1 MWPKARGLISELRR
15 ANMAYIPLS
24 LDDIQRMQQAGP
36 GPLQP
41 RPFTPDNAPE
51 LPHPQPSLLSPGLLS
66 GKIPSVSLPK
76 GETQPQ
82 AAYQSGLLQK
92 KAEVNTAPDAG
103 SAAQARNNL
112 LDYENNRPWESRST
126 LGKIG
131 KVASTIGNVAGD
143 VFLPRTM
150 SLIPGTQLNREAQRG
165 ENDKEMA
172 EASENELKGAQAGE
186 QKALAEGNELVPYTM
201 NGVEQMIP
209 RKAVEGYEAA
219 KLKAD
224 TTARDT
230 VARGQNALDVQGL
243 RNEGAQTTQGLKNEG
258 TKTVADIHEAG
269 ANTRNTAAIASREQM
284 AKMADETRRAIAAS
298 NEQLQRDKLAVQN
311 DPNKLTVAMK
321 NVKQQAQA
329 VLPGIANA
337 IDETDHVSDLLGPEQ
352 GRWNDFMQGKIG
364 ISDQRYAH
372 YKDEIGF
379 VESAVA
385 LAHARG
391 RMSDTVFNHFKS
403 MFDSGR
409 QSADNMKVAL
419 QVAQEWMNDYAH
431 LGEPAQGAPAAGTP
445 AGVPAGAKVHTL
457 NDFLGK

>member
-1 MWPKARGLISELRR
+1 MLGTEPDQP
-15 ANMAYIPLS
+15 N
-24 LDDIQRMQQAGP
+24 
-36 GPLQP
+36 GPL
-41 RPFTPDNAPE
+41 APG
-51 LPHPQPSLLSPGLLS
+51 LLSPGLLAS
-66 GKIPSVSLPK
+66 KIPSLPMPTK
-76 GETQPQ
+76 VESN
-82 AAYQSGLLQK
+82 AAG
-92 KAEVNTAPDAG
+92 KAEYQRGIPAVTAPEG
-103 SAAQARNNL
+103 SPERGEQKNAL
-112 LDYENNRPWESRST
+112 LDYQQAHPLGSAIST
-126 LGKIG
+126 MPGIKGKILHG
-131 KVASTIGNVAGD
+131 LATAGNLAGNI
-143 VFLPRTM
+143 LSPGAM
-150 SLIPGTQLNREAQRG
+150 AMIPGTQINRGLQRMG
-165 ENDKEMA
+165 NNEETKQDT
-172 EASENELKGAQAGE
+172 ENELKGAQGGE

-224 TTARDT
+224 TTAGDTAARD
-230 VARGQNALDVQGL
+230 QNALDVQGL
-243 RNEGAQTTQGLKNEG
+243 KNEGAQTTQELKNEG

-311 DPNKLTVAMK
+311 DPNKLTIAMK

-337 IDETDHVSDLLGPEQ
+337 IDETDRVSDLLGPEQ